1 MIWYVLIILIAVYYV
16 YTEFQSEPY
25 TGVSTFERINPGF
38 GTQLGKYQMYPLEI
52 HDSNWYNTMARKQGS
67 FSKYISYLQER
78 PVQDA
83 AWALTSPH

>member
-1 MIWYVLIILIAVYYV
+1 MIWYVLIILLGVYYV
-16 YTEFQSEPY
+16 YTFVQREFY
-25 TGVSTFERINPGF
+25 TRAQRINPGF

-52 HDSNWYNTMARKQGS
+52 HNPSWYNAMTRKQGS